1 MLEIDSVEIIGGSAL
16 ASDIR
21 VTPRLLGEQHKSLTP
36 QLTVADD
43 DSYSVP
49 WVAK

>member
-1 MLEIDSVEIIGGSAL
+1 MLEIDSVEIIDGSVL

-21 VTPRLLGEQHKSLTP
+21 VTPRLLGEQHKFLTP

-43 DSYSVP
+43 DSYSVH
-49 WVAK
+49 

>member
-1 MLEIDSVEIIGGSAL
+1 MLESDSVEIIGGAAL
-16 ASDIR
+16 AFDIR
-21 VTPRLLGEQHKSLTP
+21 VTPRLSGKQHKSLTP

-49 WVAK
+49 